1 MYIEIAT
8 GSELEKCKSK
18 EKLEKL
24 ELGSSL
30 KQFAGGEVSV
40 GRGRKCIRKFCDGE
54 TTFLLVKYHPNFSAM
69 CQIYFV
75 YVWNIME
82 SYSL

>member
-8 GSELEKCKSK
+8 SSDLEKCKSPG
-18 EKLEKL
+18 KLEKL

-30 KQFAGGEVSV
+30 KQFRGELSI